1 MTNVTHVLRSIRTRF
16 AAGCGKPCEALIC
29 AIVDMTVQWCA
40 CNSAEFSYSVVVE
53 FHASKKIS
61 TEV

>member
-1 MTNVTHVLRSIRTRF
+1 MHVAGSMRTRF
-16 AAGCGKPCEALIC
+16 VAKQQQILRGSYVS

-40 CNSAEFSYSVVVE
+40 CNSAEYSYHGVVE
-53 FHASKKIS
+53 FRASKEVS